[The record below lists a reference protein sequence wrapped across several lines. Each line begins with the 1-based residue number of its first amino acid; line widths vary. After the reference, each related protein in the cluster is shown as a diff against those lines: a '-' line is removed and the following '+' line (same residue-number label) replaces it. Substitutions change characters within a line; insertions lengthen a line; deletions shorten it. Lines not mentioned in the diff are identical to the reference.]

1 MPNTSLAALHT
12 AILDAREGY
21 AKAIEKSDDAAATS
35 VFREMLAQHAD
46 AHADVHDALTRLGEK
61 DDESGSFM
69 ATVHKTVISVRAAV
83 TGVDEGALKSF
94 ADGEEGILER
104 YDDALG
110 EQVDPATTAMLKR
123 HQARLADRIAEMR
136 ALAENAEARAG

>member
-21 AKAIEKSDDAAATS
+21 EKAIEKSDDAVATS
-35 VFREMLAQHAD
+35 LFKAMLAQHAD

-61 DDESGSFM
+61 ADESGSFM

-83 TGVDEGALKSF
+83 TGVDESTLKSF
-94 ADGEEGILER
+94 ADGEERILER

-110 EQVDPATTAMLKR
+110 EQADPATISTLKR
-123 HQARLADRIAEMR
+123 HRARLADRIAEMR
-136 ALAENAEARAG
+136 EMAENAEARAS